1 MVADRRPWNL
11 PDRRLERQ
19 RSGGSGSGK
28 EVSDAPPPPSSED
41 GVPTVEETPLL
52 GATRADRHDAAAALL
67 RAGADPRW
75 ATRAAPKETPLLC
88 CARRGSA
95 EIARALL
102 RALAGRAAAAAGD
115 ARRLKLLCH
124 VDRRFGLHPETA
136 LEAAAVAGH
145 AAVVVALCAGAE
157 CKGENGQVHVCRAD
171 ATLRNPS
178 GRTAMHLA
186 CDRGRAT
193 VVAPLAAAGA
203 DPAALDPD
211 GLAPLSMA
219 AQHGH
224 VACVAA
230 SVAARCD
237 GAFRSAVTARR
248 GRGKRAGRLV
258 VATDALRAALGAD
271 TFDAKGAAD
280 LAKAVRAEIKA
291 GELPRTAGAALAN
304 FPADVA
310 QAAGRRGLGVATVLR
325 RGRRRRRGPVAH
337 ARRGRES
344 C

>member
-1 MVADRRPWNL
+1 M
-11 PDRRLERQ
+11 
-19 RSGGSGSGK
+19 
-28 EVSDAPPPPSSED
+28 
-41 GVPTVEETPLL
+41 
-52 GATRADRHDAAAALL
+52 
-67 RAGADPRW
+67 
-75 ATRAAPKETPLLC
+75 LC

-102 RALAGRAAAAAGD
+102 RALAGRAAAAADD

-203 DPAALDPD
+203 DPDASRSGRPR
-211 GLAPLSMA
+211 APE
-219 AQHGH
+219 HGG
-224 VACVAA
+224 
-230 SVAARCD
+230 AARP
-237 GAFRSAVTARR
+237 R
-248 GRGKRAGRLV
+248 GVRG
-258 VATDALRAALGAD
+258 
-271 TFDAKGAAD
+271 
-280 LAKAVRAEIKA
+280 
-291 GELPRTAGAALAN
+291 
-304 FPADVA
+304 
-310 QAAGRRGLGVATVLR
+310 GLCCSEM
-325 RGRRRRRGPVAH
+325 RRRL
-337 ARRGRES
+337 
-344 C
+344 